1 LTRPTSLAIYP
12 DIIYDVYSDI
22 KRTIVAEMTFKAK
35 GRRWPALARRVVAE
49 NPGAELVPSEDGQTL
64 IVRGPHLLISRKMVE
79 ETCFPDGVRNAGT
92 VTRLLYGIALSRK
105 GRLVVKTDDRIVI
118 GDDDGERAMSLRLRV
133 DHQAAIARL
142 SKELGMSRNEFV
154 VKAVEHF
161 CQYLEASRDL
171 PALDG

>member
-1 LTRPTSLAIYP
+1 M
-12 DIIYDVYSDI
+12 
-22 KRTIVAEMTFKAK
+22 AEMIFKAK
-35 GRRWPALARRVVAE
+35 GRRWPALAQRVAAE
-49 NPGAELVPSEDGQTL
+49 NLGATIVESEDGQAL
-64 IVRGPHLLISRKMVE
+64 KVSAPHLTITRKMVE

-105 GRLVVKTDDRIVI
+105 GRLVVKTADRIVI

-133 DHQAAIARL
+133 DHQAAIAQL

-161 CQYLEASRDL
+161 CQYLEESREL